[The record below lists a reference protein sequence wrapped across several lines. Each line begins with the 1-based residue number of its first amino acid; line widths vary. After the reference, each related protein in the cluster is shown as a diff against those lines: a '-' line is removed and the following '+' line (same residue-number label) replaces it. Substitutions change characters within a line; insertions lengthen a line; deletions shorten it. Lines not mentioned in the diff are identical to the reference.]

1 MTTDLAALSS
11 TSAHASARASFVRL
25 ADRVLTTDRRQR
37 RCLTVLL
44 LASLVTVIGIALMII
59 GVALSIFRARDVG
72 VLAMLAAA
80 TMLTFYVMIR
90 SGWNRRCADPTL
102 AYPQIISAQSLVAAA
117 YAVLGPVHS
126 ATLILLALVMVFGMF
141 NMRAEAVRAACA
153 YTVATMGIVMAWCV
167 RNDPQQYPLLLEC
180 FNFVLVA
187 TVMTAIGQLSGQLMS
202 MRQRLKCQRAA
213 LQDALAQIR
222 ELATRD
228 ELTGLPN
235 RRHMLDLLHEHA
247 QRRSRGAQRF
257 YVGIID
263 LDHFKTINDSHGH
276 GAGDEALR
284 TFAEQA
290 EAMLRSTDAIG
301 RWGGEEFLLILP
313 ENGQGDPAVCIERLR
328 TALAATP
335 ACAAAPELRV
345 AFSAGLT
352 RFRDGEP
359 IGQTI
364 ERADH
369 GLYSAKEA
377 GRGRTVLL

>member
-1 MTTDLAALSS
+1 MTTELATLSS
-11 TSAHASARASFVRL
+11 NPGPASARASFVRL
-25 ADRVLTTDRRQR
+25 ADWVLTTDRRQR

-44 LASLVTVIGIALMII
+44 LASLVTLIGIALMVI
-59 GVALSIFRARDVG
+59 GAALSIFRARDVA
-72 VLAMLAAA
+72 VLALLSAA

-102 AYPQIISAQSLVAAA
+102 AYPQIISAQSLVAGA
-117 YAVLGPVHS
+117 YAVLGPVHA
-126 ATLILLALVMVFGMF
+126 ATLVLLALVMVFGMF

-153 YTVATMGIVMAWCV
+153 YTVAAIGVVMAWCAL
-167 RNDPQQYPLLLEC
+167 NDPQQYPLLPEC
-180 FNFVLVA
+180 FNFILVA

-202 MRQRLKCQRAA
+202 MRQRLKSQRTA

-247 QRRSRGAQRF
+247 QRRSRGGQRY

-263 LDHFKTINDSHGH
+263 LDHFKNINDSHGH

-290 EAMLRSTDAIG
+290 EAMLRATDAIG

-313 ENGQGDPAVCIERLR
+313 ENGPGDPTVCVERLR
-328 TALAATP
+328 AALAVTP

-369 GLYSAKEA
+369 ALYSAKEA